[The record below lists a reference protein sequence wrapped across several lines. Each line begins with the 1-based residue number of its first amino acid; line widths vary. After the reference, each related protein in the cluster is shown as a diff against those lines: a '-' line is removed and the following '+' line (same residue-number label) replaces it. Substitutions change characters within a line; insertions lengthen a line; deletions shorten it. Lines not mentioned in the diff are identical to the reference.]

1 MTYFKIKK
9 AADQRKRIDG
19 SIYVANELYTLKE
32 KEKYNIPVAY
42 YDTIEISKSKIYF
55 MFGARFAMEK

>member
-42 YDTIEISKSKIYF
+42 YDTVEIPKSKIYF

>member
-19 SIYVANELYTLKE
+19 SIYVANELYTPKE
-32 KEKYNIPVAY
+32 KEKYNRK
-42 YDTIEISKSKIYF
+42 DFKKNE
-55 MFGARFAMEK
+55 E

>member
-42 YDTIEISKSKIYF
+42 YDAIEIPKSKIYF